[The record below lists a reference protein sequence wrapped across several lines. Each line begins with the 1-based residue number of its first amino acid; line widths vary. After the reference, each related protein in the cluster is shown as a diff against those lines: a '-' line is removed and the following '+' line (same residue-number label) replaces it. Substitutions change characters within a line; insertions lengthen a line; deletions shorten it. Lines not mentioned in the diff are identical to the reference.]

1 ALRTH
6 FDHRHDQPGVRRMAN
21 RLRRRQDDHGT
32 PRPAHPPLRDHR
44 DRQRK
49 LALQEP
55 SIAQTAPPLARRR
68 RVTWGLRSA
77 GPAQLQGGQFWTP
90 TRGHDWML
98 IDSEAATSDK
108 DYENRLKEIIEAANL
123 PETRKQQLQGMKK
136 EELLREIVDNVGKR
150 GAAGQDLQNVISV

>member
-1 ALRTH
+1 
-6 FDHRHDQPGVRRMAN
+6 MAN

-68 RVTWGLRSA
+68 CVTWGLRSA
-77 GPAQLQGGQFWTP
+77 GPAQLQRGQFWTP

-98 IDSEAATSDK
+98 IDTRFISVRTSLCDGA
-108 DYENRLKEIIEAANL
+108 IERGL
-123 PETRKQQLQGMKK
+123 FG
-136 EELLREIVDNVGKR
+136 REIVFYRVGPTLGEERPTVKPQQLFLGQTAHHV
-150 GAAGQDLQNVISV
+150 GAVGVMHTVTEAAFKAVAI